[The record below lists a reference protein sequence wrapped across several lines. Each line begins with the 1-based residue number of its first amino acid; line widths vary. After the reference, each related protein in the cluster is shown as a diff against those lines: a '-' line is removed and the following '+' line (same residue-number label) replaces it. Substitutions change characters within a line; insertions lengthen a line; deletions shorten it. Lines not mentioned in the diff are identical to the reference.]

1 MPVRGL
7 IRSQHCSTLSKDRS
21 GRITHATPVRFAP
34 RRSPSNGRDPP
45 SHVWLAAAARGRRT
59 GAKGERLRT
68 RMHARARGAIKR
80 SGATDGNSSIPGRK
94 NRRQQDRGR
103 QSLQLARRASDG
115 RGFGKDAWMY
125 VLYTFLSGC
134 RADRGNRATGNAPFP
149 DHLALDIPEGSAAF
163 ARQGQRRFA
172 RSENHGLENSG
183 SVCHVEAEMIG
194 GVP

>member
-1 MPVRGL
+1 MAVGLAKMPGCMFS
-7 IRSQHCSTLSKDRS
+7 IRSYQ
-21 GRITHATPVRFAP
+21 
-34 RRSPSNGRDPP
+34 
-45 SHVWLAAAARGRRT
+45 
-59 GAKGERLRT
+59 
-68 RMHARARGAIKR
+68 
-80 SGATDGNSSIPGRK
+80 
-94 NRRQQDRGR
+94 
-103 QSLQLARRASDG
+103 
-115 RGFGKDAWMY
+115 
-125 VLYTFLSGC
+125 GC